1 MIRGL
6 NFVLAITSVIAL
18 VGVYGLKYK
27 AEATAVVKSGL
38 EEQVAH
44 EKAQLTVLKA
54 DWAFL
59 NQPSQ
64 IEPIVRR
71 HADALNLQVAQAE
84 QFGHF
89 DDLPMRPTAQPDSAA
104 LTDLLKSL
112 EAGVDPA
119 GGKIEGQ

>member
-6 NFVLAITSVIAL
+6 NIVLAITSVVAL

-27 AEATAVVKSGL
+27 AEATAGVKAQL
-38 EEQVAH
+38 EQTVAH
-44 EKAQLTVLKA
+44 QKARLTVLKA
-54 DWAFL
+54 DWAYL

-71 HADALNLQVAQAE
+71 HADQLHLQVAKAD
-84 QFGHF
+84 QFGRF
-89 DDLPMRPTAQPDSAA
+89 DDLPMRPVTQPDSAG

-119 GGKIEGQ
+119 GGTVKGQ